1 MGHDST
7 AAILEDGKIKAA
19 ISEERFSRVKH
30 DGGFPSKAIQYC
42 LEEVGVRIS
51 DVDKIAVGFGL
62 DAKNIEQGSQHKF
75 SCLAKL
81 DSRFRKTPIE
91 EKKPIFYNHQYIH
104 ARTGYSMTDFR
115 RAVALSLDGSG
126 IDNGKVNS
134 GGIFIIN
141 NGETEPVKIFSGIAS
156 LGFAYGVLTEI
167 CGFRMLDGEGKTM
180 SLAAYGEDE
189 PEEEK
194 KMVYNHVKKLFP
206 KFKGI
211 EYSEGRVSVPLYT
224 MKDNVMLFANTDVRA
239 SLIGKIFKRE
249 LIAWAAQKVLE
260 EIVTKLVVDIVDYT
274 GIKNLIL
281 SGGVFLNMIL
291 NMRIREKLG
300 KNYKVFFNPI
310 SNDHGNAV
318 GAAIEQ
324 YTAET
329 GKNLSFP
336 NMPLYL
342 GPSYLDE
349 EVQGAIKKMNL
360 KFEKTDK
367 IQQATELI
375 NQGKIV
381 GWFQGR
387 SELGPRGLGN
397 RSILSLTNDIKYKDI
412 VNQKVK
418 KRESWRPFCP
428 TIIDKRSSELL
439 NNSCEAPYMILG
451 FEMKEFNNHPAVCH
465 VDGTCR
471 PQILN
476 QHDNPEFYNLVKQ
489 LDGIVLNTSFNLS
502 GDPIVETPTDALVT
516 FKNSG
521 MDALIINDFLI
532 RRN

>member
-19 ISEERFSRVKH
+19 ISEERFSRIKH

-42 LEEVGVRIS
+42 LEEVGVRMS

-62 DAKNIEQGSQHKF
+62 NPENIKRGSQHKF
-75 SCLAKL
+75 SCLAKS
-81 DSRFRKTPIE
+81 DSRFRKTSME
-91 EKKPIFYNHQYIH
+91 EKNPIFYNHQYIH
-104 ARTGYSMTDFR
+104 TRTGYSMTDFSK
-115 RAVALSLDGSG
+115 AVALSLDGRG
-126 IDNGKVNS
+126 IDNGESSS

-141 NGETEPVKIFSGIAS
+141 NGEIEPIKIFPGIAS
-156 LGFAYGVLTEI
+156 LGFAYGLLTEV
-167 CGFRMLDGEGKTM
+167 CGFRMIDGEGKTM
-180 SLAAYGEDE
+180 SLAAYGENE
-189 PEEEK
+189 TNEEK
-194 KMVYNHVKKLFP
+194 EMVYNHVKKIFP

-211 EYSEGRVSVPLYT
+211 EYSEGGVSDPFYHV
-224 MKDNVMLFANTDVRA
+224 KDNVIRFANTDTRVN
-239 SLIGKIFKRE
+239 LIGKIFKKE

-260 EIVTKLVVDIVDYT
+260 DIVTKLVIDIVDHT

-281 SGGVFLNMIL
+281 TGGVFSNMIL
-291 NMRIREKLG
+291 NMKIRDKLG
-300 KNYKVFFNPI
+300 KKYKVFFNPI
-310 SNDHGNAV
+310 CNDHGNAV

-324 YTAET
+324 YIVET

-336 NMPLYL
+336 NMSLYL

-349 EVQGAIKKMNL
+349 EIQGAIKKINL
-360 KFEKTDK
+360 KFEKIDK
-367 IQQATELI
+367 IQKATELI
-375 NQGKIV
+375 KQGKII

-412 VNQKVK
+412 VNQKIK

-439 NNSCEAPYMILG
+439 KNSCEAPYMISG
-451 FEMKEFNNHPAVCH
+451 FEMKEFSNHPAVCH
-465 VDGTCR
+465 IDGTCR

-476 QHDNPEFYNLVKQ
+476 QYDNPEFYNLVKQ
-489 LDGIVLNTSFNLS
+489 SDGIVLNTSFNLS
-502 GDPIVETPTDALVT
+502 GDPIVETPTDALIT
-516 FKNSG
+516 FKNSD
-521 MDALIINDFLI
+521 MDALIMNDFLVQ
-532 RRN
+532 RN